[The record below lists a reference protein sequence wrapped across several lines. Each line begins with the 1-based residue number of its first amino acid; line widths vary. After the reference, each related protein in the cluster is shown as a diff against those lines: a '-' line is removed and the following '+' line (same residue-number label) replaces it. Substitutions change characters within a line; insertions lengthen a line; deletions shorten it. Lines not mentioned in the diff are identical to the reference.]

1 MNPLQLRTHCA
12 RQYIKRKK
20 LPIYCNI
27 LLISIHPNM
36 LCFKFDRNLSH
47 GSWWR
52 QFTTITTERGH
63 NSSELKR
70 PLKVCVSVCCFAFCP
85 NSRLTKQHHTHSQK
99 GKKNEMRRFSPILSA
114 NLQHRKNC
122 VKVAFIILMI
132 KTVLM
137 NSDICIW
144 HHDYISLKRFHR
156 LHIC

>member
-1 MNPLQLRTHCA
+1 MNSLQLRTHCA
-12 RQYIKRKK
+12 RQYMKRKK
-20 LPIYCNI
+20 MPIYCNI
-27 LLISIHPNM
+27 LSIHPNM
-36 LCFKFDRNLSH
+36 QCFKFDRNLSH
-47 GSWWR
+47 DSWWR

-137 NSDICIW
+137 NSDIRIS
-144 HHDYISLKRFHR
+144 HHDYISLKKFHR
-156 LHIC
+156 LRKC